1 MGDPSF
7 EHDGDILYW
16 EYPFTTCI
24 TFPEGNFWHRNKLE
38 SDILLNDKNNSKIK
52 LKNMAQDK
60 ISGILT
66 FQTGG
71 EYIDDNNLIMY
82 NDVIKYAESNILKN
96 FKYC

>member
-1 MGDPSF
+1 
-7 EHDGDILYW
+7 
-16 EYPFTTCI
+16 
-24 TFPEGNFWHRNKLE
+24 
-38 SDILLNDKNNSKIK
+38 
-52 LKNMAQDK
+52 MAQDK

-82 NDVIKYAESNILKN
+82 NDVIKYAESNIFKK